1 MPWFKRQRSEEDKL
15 KTGLR
20 DRARK
25 ALAQGDE
32 PPSEPVPAPPQASP
46 ALPMAPEPAA
56 PIAQTELPAKQ
67 DLSKHIPFVQGLPTP
82 GICLPETGAAPVQ
95 TPDAVRQPAL
105 EPQPPAAIPP
115 EPPPPPATSS
125 VPRYHAHAAS
135 RDVPMMLAGSYSGL
149 DLTLFIGKRGRAVGF
164 RGRPLPLQGVS
175 VAYGK
180 TFYGRHLTLH
190 RNKKGSCTP
199 LHTLSHFGAPRRMSP
214 WLALWIALRW
224 LFSWRIKILVI
235 ERYIFGEAIGYFLLG
250 AMGFTF
256 FMIVTSVFSLGEK
269 IFSKHIPP
277 FTITKVLLLSA
288 PAFLVLAIPVAVL
301 FSTLMAMGRLNRDNE
316 IVAMST
322 NGISLYRLFIPFITI
337 SIIAGLM
344 TWMIYENVVPP
355 NNRQYKDVL
364 KVFWEAQVTQFIKP
378 QIVIKAPQKKY
389 FYVEWIDKVEGIM
402 YNLRLYDYYGEGG
415 QPRHFPRMYIAERAW
430 VADGY
435 LVLSKVRLYNLD
447 PNTGDTMV
455 SAAMPEVKIDIGTQL
470 SDYNPDVHPTEMT
483 ASELRLRIQMNR
495 DRLSSMGFMADQLR
509 QYYYRDWTEY
519 YFKYSI
525 PVACLVLVLVAVPVS
540 LRGPRDER
548 NLGIILSFMLLMVYY
563 VIYFSCR
570 VLGSRG
576 PSLNHDLVVGGKT
589 LLLKGTNMFPP
600 MVAGWLPAAL
610 FFIWA
615 LYLIWRARK

>member
-1 MPWFKRQRSEEDKL
+1 MPWFKRQRSDEEQV

-20 DRARK
+20 ARARK
-25 ALAQGDE
+25 ALGR
-32 PPSEPVPAPPQASP
+32 PAPPVEDDATVTASSAVEQP
-46 ALPMAPEPAA
+46 AVSDAIAATTVSHGAADHVAGTDPA
-56 PIAQTELPAKQ
+56 AQTEQSTEA
-67 DLSKHIPFVQGLPTP
+67 
-82 GICLPETGAAPVQ
+82 
-95 TPDAVRQPAL
+95 QPAASV
-105 EPQPPAAIPP
+105 AAGRFRHQV
-115 EPPPPPATSS
+115 T
-125 VPRYHAHAAS
+125 S
-135 RDVPMMLAGSYSGL
+135 RDIPMAFAGAHDGL
-149 DLTLFIGKRGRAVGF
+149 DLTLFIGKRGRALGF
-164 RGRPLPLQGVS
+164 RHRPLPIHTFHGPRR
-175 VAYGK
+175 K
-180 TFYGRHLTLH
+180 TFYGRNLTLH
-190 RNKKGSCTP
+190 RNRKGRSLC
-199 LHTLSHFGAPRRMSP
+199 LHDLSHFGARPRVSP
-214 WLALWIALRW
+214 LMAIWIALRW
-224 LFSWRIKILVI
+224 MLSWRIKILTI
-235 ERYIFGEAIGYFLLG
+235 ERYIFGEAIGFFLLG

-337 SIIAGLM
+337 AIIAGLM
-344 TWMIYENVVPP
+344 TWLIYEHVVPP

-389 FYVEWIDKVEGIM
+389 FYVDWLDKTEGIM

-495 DRLSSMGFMADQLR
+495 DRLTSMGFLADQLR

-548 NLGIILSFMLLMVYY
+548 NMGIILSFLLLMVYY
-563 VIYFSCR
+563 IIYFSCR

-576 PSLNHDLVVGGKT
+576 PSLGHDLALGGKT
-589 LLLKGTNMFPP
+589 LLLKGTNLFPP
-600 MVAGWLPAAL
+600 YVAGWLPASL
-610 FFIWA
+610 FFLWA
-615 LYLIWRARK
+615 IYLIWRARK

>member
-1 MPWFKRQRSEEDKL
+1 MPWFKRQLSEEDRL

-25 ALAQGDE
+25 ALGPAAE
-32 PPSEPVPAPPQASP
+32 PAPAPARPAPMPAPLTDVAPLPVIAEPMPVPPAEGS
-46 ALPMAPEPAA
+46 ALPRFAA
-56 PIAQTELPAKQ
+56 Q
-67 DLSKHIPFVQGLPTP
+67 HVLPTP
-82 GICLPETGAAPVQ
+82 GIGRPASVAQPDAAPASAEAMQ
-95 TPDAVRQPAL
+95 DETATPAVP
-105 EPQPPAAIPP
+105 
-115 EPPPPPATSS
+115 SS

-135 RDVPMMLAGSYSGL
+135 RDIPMMFIGAYSGL

-164 RGRPLPLQGVS
+164 RGRPLPLQT
-175 VAYGK
+175 AALARTK

-190 RNKKGSCTP
+190 RNRKGRATP
-199 LHTLSHFGAPRRMSP
+199 VHELSHFGAKRPVSP
-214 WLALWIALRW
+214 LLAIWIALRW
-224 LFSWRIKILVI
+224 MFSWRIKILTI
-235 ERYIFGEAIGYFLLG
+235 ERYIFGEAIGFFLLG

-344 TWMIYENVVPP
+344 TWLIYEHVVPP

-389 FYVEWIDKVEGIM
+389 FYVDWIDKNEGIM

-430 VADGY
+430 VAEGY

-548 NLGIILSFMLLMVYY
+548 NMGIILSFLVLMIYY

-576 PSLNHDLVVGGKT
+576 PSLSHDLIVGGKT
-589 LLLKGTNMFPP
+589 LLLKGTNFFPP
-600 MVAGWLPAAL
+600 YVAGWLPASL
-610 FFIWA
+610 FFLWA
-615 LYLIWRARK
+615 IYLIWRARK